1 MTGLIGSVVPVFS
14 RTSAARIGQSCGTPV
29 AAVSPAVAAG
39 AAAGA
44 CPPLS
49 MIAVSPDGKYVAG
62 VAPGGKAVD
71 VWVSGSATAARV
83 P

>member
-1 MTGLIGSVVPVFS
+1 
-14 RTSAARIGQSCGTPV
+14 
-29 AAVSPAVAAG
+29 
-39 AAAGA
+39 
-44 CPPLS
+44 

-71 VWVSGSATAARV
+71 VWASGGTTPLQFPDHVGSHRDRLGS